1 MIGRFKIDDEAM
13 TGTIQGTRVIVEKDL
28 YNDSYEIGELEVLP
42 PVTPGKIICMGL
54 NYVDHALELDMDLPD
69 HPIIFLKPPSAV
81 IGNGDKILYPPES
94 NQVDYE
100 AELAVVIGKRCR
112 NIAARR
118 ADDVIMGYTCF
129 NDVTA
134 RDIQKID
141 NQWTRAKSFDTFA
154 PLGPYIV
161 EPGEIDLSN
170 TYIRSRVNG
179 EVKQDSFISNMT
191 FNPSV
196 LVEFIS
202 HIMTLNKGDVIAT
215 GTPAGVGEMQPG
227 DIVEVEIEGI
237 GTLKNQV
244 AKANS

>member
-1 MIGRFKIDDEAM
+1 MIGRFKIDDETM

-100 AELAVVIGKRCR
+100 AELALVIGKRCR

-215 GTPAGVGEMQPG
+215 GTPAGVG
-227 DIVEVEIEGI
+227 
-237 GTLKNQV
+237 
-244 AKANS
+244 

>member
-1 MIGRFKIDDEAM
+1 MIGRFKIDGEAM

>member
-1 MIGRFKIDDEAM
+1 M

>member
-42 PVTPGKIICMGL
+42 PVSPGKIICMGL
-54 NYVDHALELDMDLPD
+54 NYADHALELGMDLPD

-112 NIAARR
+112 NIAAHR

-134 RDIQKID
+134 RDLQKID

-154 PLGPYIV
+154 PLGPYII

-170 TYIRSRVNG
+170 AFIRSRVNG
-179 EVKQDSFISNMT
+179 EMKQDSNISNMIFT
-191 FNPSV
+191 PSAI
-196 LVEFIS
+196 VEFIS

-244 AKANS
+244 AKANA

>member
-1 MIGRFKIDDEAM
+1 MMGRFILEDKNV
-13 TGTIQGTRVIVEKDL
+13 TGTILGSRVIVERDL
-28 YNDSYEIGELEVLP
+28 YNDTYEIGELESLP
-42 PVTPGKIICMGL
+42 PVVPGKIIGVGL
-54 NYVDHALELDMDLPD
+54 NYIDHASELDMELPD
-69 HPIIFLKPPSAV
+69 HPILFLKPPSAV

-94 NQVDYE
+94 HQVDYE
-100 AELAVVIGKRCR
+100 AELAVVIGKTCR
-112 NIAARR
+112 NIAAQR

-154 PLGPYIV
+154 PIGPYIIQ
-161 EPGEIDLSN
+161 PGEIDLSDVF
-170 TYIRSRVNG
+170 IRSRVNG
-179 EVKQDSFISNMT
+179 ELKQDSNINNMI
-191 FNPSV
+191 FNVSS
-196 LVEFIS
+196 LIEFIS

-215 GTPAGVGEMQPG
+215 GTPAGVGELQPD

-244 AKANS
+244 SKA

>member
-1 MIGRFKIDDEAM
+1 MIGRFKLDDEAF

-28 YNDSYEIGELEVLP
+28 YNDSYEIGELVSLP
-42 PVTPGKIICMGL
+42 PVAPGKIICVGL
-54 NYVDHALELDMDLPD
+54 NYVDHALELDMELPD

-100 AELAVVIGKRCR
+100 AELAVIIGKRCR

-118 ADDVIMGYTCF
+118 VDDVIMGYTCF

-154 PLGPYIV
+154 PLGPYIL
-161 EPGEIDLSN
+161 EPGEIDLSDAF
-170 TYIRSRVNG
+170 IRSRVNG
-179 EVKQDSFISNMT
+179 EVTQDSNVSNMI
-191 FNPSV
+191 FDPAA

-215 GTPAGVGEMQPG
+215 GTPAGVGELRPG
-227 DIVEVEIEGI
+227 DTIEVEIEGI
-237 GTLKNQV
+237 GILKNQV

>member
-1 MIGRFKIDDEAM
+1 MIGRFRIEDESV
-13 TGTIQGTRVIVEKDL
+13 TGTIQGTRVTVEKEL

-42 PVTPGKIICMGL
+42 PVTPGKIICVGL

-112 NIAARR
+112 NIATRR

-154 PLGPYIV
+154 PLGPFII
-161 EPGEIDLSN
+161 EPGEIDLSDAS
-170 TYIRSRVNG
+170 ICSRVNG
-179 EVKQDSFISNMT
+179 EIKQDSNISNMI
-191 FNPSV
+191 FNPSA

-202 HIMTLNKGDVIAT
+202 HIMTLDKGDVIAT
-215 GTPAGVGEMQPG
+215 GTPAGVGELHPG
-227 DIVEVEIEGI
+227 DVVEVEIEGI

-244 AKANS
+244 AKANV